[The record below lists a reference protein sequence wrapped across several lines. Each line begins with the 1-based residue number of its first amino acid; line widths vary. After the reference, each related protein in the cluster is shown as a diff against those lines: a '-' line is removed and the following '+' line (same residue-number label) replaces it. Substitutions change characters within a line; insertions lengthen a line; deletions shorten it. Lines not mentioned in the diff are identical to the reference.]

1 MKNQPNQFVS
11 GSFSVRDLVRDSRE
25 ARTWS
30 GIAASRLAADRRHR
44 ERKSFAHESDD
55 IIRQQKDLFTMAL
68 ELFTKK
74 FMETASGMYRRAVAT
89 ELNKMGEF
97 FEEKRE
103 ERNERLPLVGL

>member
-1 MKNQPNQFVS
+1 
-11 GSFSVRDLVRDSRE
+11 
-25 ARTWS
+25 
-30 GIAASRLAADRRHR
+30 
-44 ERKSFAHESDD
+44 
-55 IIRQQKDLFTMAL
+55 MAL